1 MKIGKAMFMNRALA
15 ALVLA
20 AALAMA
26 SCANAPTN
34 TGTSSVNAAPAT
46 TAQPMPGDAQFYG
59 FGVLQNKEDFANVE
73 IAQLNFGLYKT
84 QRSWAAILPNTGS
97 VRFGA
102 LRAYYPFDVRWKLKD
117 GREFILENIDTL
129 SIMREYFKT
138 NNFLLQHQREKRQ
151 REPFGDHD
159 PALQF
164 GVKDDTVVIKWNLV
178 LNQTPVDKRF
188 PVVVNGIPARDGTL
202 WKLEHEEH
210 FVTALKG
217 KPASGIDFTKTFEV
231 LK

>member
-1 MKIGKAMFMNRALA
+1 MKFKSIFTNRLLTAWILA
-15 ALVLA
+15 ASF
-20 AALAMA
+20 ALA
-26 SCANAPTN
+26 SCASVPAN
-34 TGTSSVNAAPAT
+34 TGASGVSAAAIS

-59 FGVLQNKEDFANVE
+59 FGLSQSKEDFANVE
-73 IAQLNFGLYKT
+73 IAQSNFGMYRTNRTWIK
-84 QRSWAAILPNTGS
+84 
-97 VRFGA
+97 FGVGRGVGYAA

-117 GREFILENIDTL
+117 GREYILENIDTA
-129 SIMREYFKT
+129 SIMREYFKA

-151 REPFGDHD
+151 REPFGDYD

-188 PVVVNGIPARDGTL
+188 PVIVNGIPARDGTM
-202 WKLEHEEH
+202 WKLVNEEH

-217 KPASGIDFTKTFEV
+217 KPTSGIDFSKTFEA